1 MIRKFF
7 LSAFLLAFSS
17 VFVFG
22 GETANLLVGDADVE
36 LEAEN
41 MSNGAF
47 SNSFRSN
54 PFWVHDTSD
63 GWQSQKSIRI
73 TRRGVGMGVH
83 PVLLK
88 PGVYTFSFWAKADQP
103 GNTGYITVNPVT
115 SSWPVVLKQRAAGA
129 FPLTTE
135 WKRYSYTFTAE
146 GSSPYS
152 GYYGN
157 AQEGVLFDR
166 FMLNAG
172 DKPAEWVPTTKYAIT
187 MELPGVPGNVYEFD
201 KPLPV
206 NIRVSC
212 NVAEKPRGELEV
224 KVKDHLQAI
233 LAEERVKLDFGN
245 RDFFEYCITLP
256 AGRSGW
262 FRIDAEIPGVTKNFT
277 TVVMARPPEPTI
289 KEVEPFLGLCGAQNY
304 LQASR
309 RIGIKWLQK
318 YLSWYEI
325 EEVPGKLSFRTFEE
339 FKRYKEDGFLLQALI
354 TSGPPGW
361 ALPPE
366 TRAAID
372 KLGINYIRCVA
383 PIEVQEKHYRPLMRR
398 FMEECKGL
406 FDIYELGGEL
416 DALIG
421 LNTYYK
427 SLDTK
432 NLIGPF
438 VAGESMEQTCHMM
451 EIAAQ
456 EILRVEPEARIS
468 SVRPSDV
475 DSRYAYAYSR
485 EVFKRLG
492 KYMTCFGIDCYP
504 QPRWIGPGQPPT
516 GLEQDLAIRHRDSI
530 AAMKGLV
537 KGSDVMIS
545 EYGYFIDYQET
556 DNPKY
561 IAEHT
566 NRIARSFLK
575 AKLVGMK
582 SLHWYTT
589 ESTGLEGKRYLMG
602 IWQQGRPLP
611 AVAALNTVGRVVE
624 NVDKCAEVQISEKLG
639 TGVFGKVDGR
649 AVAAVWSLRPEFTPE
664 VSLPDLG
671 FEVTDIMGN
680 PAKSSVKNGMIRLK
694 TSEFPLYVWLTKNEP
709 DNYKNLHSAFQ
720 QMKVHEDI
728 PAEIIFRAG
737 GKSILKAYVKNTSSK
752 NSNACFVSYECDGKT
767 GRTDKTVIAP
777 SETSVIV
784 LPLPPSGEK
793 VSLTFSFDGDY
804 EPWKT
809 EYTTPEIIRVPQLD
823 GLQLDGS
830 LDTWKV
836 KPLVIG
842 GKDHIHPVDHTTYT
856 GEDDLSAKLYFAHDG
871 THFLLAAEVTDDYH
885 FNNFSPDRIWKGDC
899 LQIGIDPQT
908 NFIRNV
914 NDLDPDDSFF
924 SAGLQKDGPA
934 LEVHRAPFR
943 SMLKTATEY
952 KVTRD
957 EKSKK
962 TLYQLKI
969 PLQHLDPD
977 LSQGSI
983 FGFNC
988 VVMDDDSGAGA
999 DYWLFLRQGLAG
1011 GLRPDKFALCILE

>member
-1 MIRKFF
+1 MIRKSF
-7 LSAFLLAFSS
+7 LSVFLFAFTAVSA
-17 VFVFG
+17 FG
-22 GETANLLVGDADVE
+22 GETANLLIGDADVE

-41 MSNGAF
+41 MTNGAF

-54 PFWVHDTSD
+54 PLWTHDTSA
-63 GWQSQKSIRI
+63 GFQSRKSIRV
-73 TRRGVGMGVH
+73 TGKGVGMGVN

-88 PGVYTFSFWAKADQP
+88 PGTYTFSFWAKADRP

-115 SSWPVVLKQRAAGA
+115 SSWPVVLKQRAGGA

-135 WKRYSYTFTAE
+135 WKRYSHTFTAE

-172 DKPAEWVPTTKYAIT
+172 DKPAGWVPTTKYAIT

-201 KPLPV
+201 KPLTV

-212 NVAEKPRGELEV
+212 NVAEKPSGDLEV
-224 KVKDHLQAI
+224 KVKDHTGSV
-233 LAEERVKLDFGN
+233 LAEHRVKPDFGN
-245 RDFFEYCITLP
+245 GNSFEDRVTLP

-262 FRIDAEIPGVTKNFT
+262 FRIDAEIPGAAKNFT

-289 KEVEPFLGLCGAQNY
+289 KEVEPFVGLCGAQNY
-304 LQASR
+304 LEASK
-309 RIGIKWLQK
+309 RIGVKWLQK

-339 FKRYKEDGFLLQALI
+339 FERYKKEGFLIQALV
-354 TSGPPGW
+354 TTGPPRW
-361 ALPPE
+361 ALPPDVQKE
-366 TRAAID
+366 ID
-372 KLGINYIRCVA
+372 KLGVNHSRCVA
-383 PIEVQEKHYRPLMRR
+383 PIDVQEKHYRPLMRR
-398 FMEECKGL
+398 FMEKYKGL

-438 VAGESMEQTCHMM
+438 VTGESMELTCHMM
-451 EIAAQ
+451 EIAAE

-516 GLEQDLAIRHRDSI
+516 GLEQDLAVRYRDSV

-537 KGSDVMIS
+537 KGTDVMIS
-545 EYGYFIDYQET
+545 EYGYFIDYKET
-556 DNPKY
+556 GNPKY

-575 AKLVGMK
+575 ARLVGMK

-602 IWQQGRPLP
+602 IWQQGKPLP
-611 AVAALNTVGRVVE
+611 AVAALNMVGRVVE
-624 NVDKCAEVQISEKLG
+624 NVDKCAEIRISEKLG
-639 TGVFGKVDGR
+639 SGVFGKTDGR
-649 AVAAVWSLRPEFTPE
+649 AVGAVWSLRPEFTPE

-680 PAKSSVKNGMIRLK
+680 PVKTIARNGMIQLK
-694 TSEFPLYVWLTKNEP
+694 TSEFPLYVWLTRNGRN
-709 DNYKNLHSAFQ
+709 NYKELQSAFER
-720 QMKVHEDI
+720 MKIHEDI
-728 PAEIIFRAG
+728 PAEILFRAG
-737 GKSILKAYVKNTSSK
+737 GKNTLKAYVKNTSSK
-752 NSNACFVSYECDGKT
+752 NDNACVISYECDGKT
-767 GRTDKTVIAP
+767 GRTEKAVIRP
-777 SETSVIV
+777 GETSVIV
-784 LPLPPSGEK
+784 LPLPPSGK
-793 VSLTFSFDGDY
+793 KIAMAVLFDGNY
-804 EPWKT
+804 GPWKA
-809 EYTTPEIIRVPQLD
+809 EYTTPEIIRAARVDGLRLD
-823 GLQLDGS
+823 GTF
-830 LDTWKV
+830 DTWKGE
-836 KPLVIG
+836 PLSIG
-842 GKDHIHPVDHTTYT
+842 GRDHIHPVDHTTYD

-871 THFLLAAEVTDDYH
+871 THFFFGAEVTDDRY
-885 FNNFSPDRIWKGDC
+885 FNRFSPDRIWKGDC

-914 NDLDPDDSFF
+914 NDLDPDDTFLSV
-924 SAGLQKDGPA
+924 GLQKDGPA
-934 LEVHRAPFR
+934 LEVHRGPFR
-943 SMLKTATEY
+943 SMLKSATEY
-952 KVTRD
+952 KVVRNEKTR
-957 EKSKK
+957 K
-962 TLYQLKI
+962 TVYQLKM
-969 PLQHLDPD
+969 PLKFIDPA
-977 LSQGSI
+977 LSRGTI

-988 VVMDDDSGAGA
+988 IVMDDDTGSGA
-999 DYWLFLRQGLAG
+999 DYWLFLRQGLGG